1 MARETSRISLNSSER
16 MWYDIM
22 DGDLY
27 RELLLPGG
35 FLNNPDHLSLLFNTD
50 GVHAFKASRDEIW
63 PLLVTIN
70 ELHPSVRL
78 VQFRLFQKLSTPKFV
93 GGNSCCSHP
102 DRTKREC

>member
-35 FLNNPDHLSLLFNTD
+35 FLNNPHHLSLLFNTD

-70 ELHPSVRL
+70 ELHLSRSGIRQCM
-78 VQFRLFQKLSTPKFV
+78 VQASSINVTKL
-93 GGNSCCSHP
+93 G
-102 DRTKREC
+102 E